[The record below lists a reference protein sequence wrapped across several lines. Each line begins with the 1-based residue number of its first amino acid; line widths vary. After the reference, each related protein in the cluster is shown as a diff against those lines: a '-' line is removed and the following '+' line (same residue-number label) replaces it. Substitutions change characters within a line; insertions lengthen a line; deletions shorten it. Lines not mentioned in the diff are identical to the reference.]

1 MDPEKANKYFPYFPE
16 RDVKFELLIAGG
28 RLHQH
33 CGDHAVE
40 LAARFKHKSEQAK
53 RKQLQL
59 TTRDDFLATH
69 QLPHGM
75 TWESFSSEAQALG
88 GCRFFQ
94 VELEAILA
102 NLERDIEQVGATLVR
117 NSPTAPPYRPV
128 AAQATYATSGHSPLR
143 ISTGPPLPTGP
154 VAQRKR
160 RRVDPP
166 GKKLP

>member
-1 MDPEKANKYFPYFPE
+1 MNPEKANKYFLA
-16 RDVKFELLIAGG
+16 RDAKFGLLIAGG
-28 RLHQH
+28 RLHQY

-40 LAARFKHKSEQAK
+40 LATKVKYKSEQAK

-59 TTRDDFLATH
+59 TTRDEFLATH

-102 NLERDIEQVGATLVR
+102 KLESNIEQVGATLVR

-128 AAQATYATSGHSPLR
+128 ADQATYATSGHSPLR

-154 VAQRKR
+154 VGHRKR